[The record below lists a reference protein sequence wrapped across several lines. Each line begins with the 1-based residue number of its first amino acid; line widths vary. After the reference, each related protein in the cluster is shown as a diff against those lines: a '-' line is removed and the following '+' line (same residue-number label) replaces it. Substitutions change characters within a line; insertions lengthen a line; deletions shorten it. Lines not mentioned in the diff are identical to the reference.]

1 MSDLTRQSNTD
12 FPRKSDPNFARQTDS
27 EFNRE
32 PNTDLTRPGN
42 AFREPYA
49 PPAERCQRAAPF
61 DKAGE
66 RPGCIA
72 PHAPVPRAPLTTSG
86 PIFGTNDMA
95 AFVASAVMVRCSGA
109 QHPARP
115 QSFSMRAPG
124 GIGPTNSS

>member
-42 AFREPYA
+42 AFREPSPSQPNVVSE
-49 PPAERCQRAAPF
+49 PPRSTRLVNDPAVSRT
-61 DKAGE
+61 
-66 RPGCIA
+66 
-72 PHAPVPRAPLTTSG
+72 APVPRAPLTTSG

-95 AFVASAVMVRCSGA
+95 AFVASAVMVLGPLAAGA
-109 QHPARP
+109 FFAH
-115 QSFSMRAPG
+115 
-124 GIGPTNSS
+124 